1 MAEGQEVSP
10 TEVALLATYRTP
22 IIPLAKICKD
32 YLGIGYERAKQLA
45 ALHRLPVPAYR
56 LWESERAPLLV
67 GSKDLAAYIDNVSE
81 ATRAQWAKSQL

>member
-1 MAEGQEVSP
+1 MSP

-22 IIPLAKICKD
+22 IIPLEKICKD
-32 YLGIGYERAKQLA
+32 YFGVGYERAKQLA

-67 GSKDLAAYIDNVSE
+67 GSKDLAEYIDSTSE
-81 ATRAQWAKSQL
+81 ATRLQWTKSQL